1 MTPRQLTTR
10 PSTPRQPGLR
20 RQRVAIGTVFGVH
33 GAAAGTFAA
42 RIPSIAE
49 HLHLGSGALGLALF
63 MPAVGSMTIMPLTGR
78 VIHRLGPRMALQVL
92 LGALCIVLA
101 LPAIMPSLALLCVSM
116 AICGATA
123 GTADVAMNAQ
133 GSALEHRMGTSI
145 MSSLHGLWSVGGFVA
160 AGIATVAT
168 RFSVGAPAHLAIM
181 ALALLVI
188 GQLAARSLPAHGAG
202 GIEEPVERPRF
213 SFPSGV
219 VLIIALVGF
228 CSVFGEVSGSDWSA
242 IYMRDV
248 MHSGHATAAATYGV
262 FAALMAFGRLTG
274 DRVVRRFGAA
284 LTVQVSA
291 LAGTLGVVLVILAL
305 ATPLTIIGFALLG
318 IGVATVVPLA
328 FAAAGRIGTKKGHA
342 GAGNAI
348 AGVATIAYGAGLAAP
363 GAIGGLASVT
373 SLTWSFVLVAVL
385 VAVIVIAGRALG
397 TAAPSG
403 PTFDEAAGSGL
414 AVNASMG
421 DDSGAQPTTETES
434 YIDIR
439 ADAARIRRG

>member
-1 MTPRQLTTR
+1 MTLREPA
-10 PSTPRQPGLR
+10 TPPATLRQPSLR
-20 RQRVAIGTVFGVH
+20 RQRVAIATVFGVH

-78 VIHRLGPRMALQVL
+78 VIHRLGPRTALQVL
-92 LGALCIVLA
+92 LGALCVVLA
-101 LPAIMPSLALLCVSM
+101 LPAIMPSLALLCVTM
-116 AICGATA
+116 AIGGEAA

-133 GSALEHRMGTSI
+133 GSALAHAIGTSI
-145 MSSLHGLWSVGGFVA
+145 MSSLHGLWSIGGFVA

-168 RFSVGAPAHLAIM
+168 RFNVGAPANLAIM
-181 ALALLVI
+181 ALVLLVL
-188 GQLAARSLPAHGAG
+188 GQIAVRTLPAHGAG

-213 SFPSGV
+213 RFPSGI

-242 IYMRDV
+242 VYMRDV

-262 FAALMAFGRLTG
+262 FAALMALGRLAR

-284 LTVQVSA
+284 MTVQASA
-291 LAGTLGVVLVILAL
+291 LAATVGVVLVILAL

-318 IGVATVVPLA
+318 IGIATVVPLA
-328 FAAAGRIGTKKGHA
+328 FAAAGRIGTQQGHA

-373 SLTWSFVLVAVL
+373 SLTWAFVLVAVL
-385 VAVIVIAGRALG
+385 VAVIVVAGRALG
-397 TAAPSG
+397 TGMPSAP
-403 PTFDEAAGSGL
+403 
-414 AVNASMG
+414 AVNDTA
-421 DDSGAQPTTETES
+421 DSQAEPTNETQIEA
-434 YIDIR
+434 R
-439 ADAARIRRG
+439 ADAARTRRG